1 MAQVGIIIFFLFKI
15 CSVEAVRDSEVF
27 SVNPGD
33 TVPLNCGSQSAAW
46 YKQRLWR
53 ASLEAEQTS
62 DDGRNSVIQTQFEL
76 KWIESSSSPGAL
88 HLEKVSEEDQA
99 MYFCGVKDENTL
111 NFITSAFIDVTG
123 YPQLNVSVDETPVP
137 GSVSPADPVIL
148 QCSVLSEIRSA
159 ELRVFWFR
167 SAAGSSFPEIIFTHH
182 NSSQPGTHRC
192 VYNFSTNITNNSHAH
207 YCAMATCWRLLP
219 YRSSADLS
227 KLH

>member
-1 MAQVGIIIFFLFKI
+1 
-15 CSVEAVRDSEVF
+15 
-27 SVNPGD
+27 
-33 TVPLNCGSQSAAW
+33 
-46 YKQRLWR
+46 
-53 ASLEAEQTS
+53 
-62 DDGRNSVIQTQFEL
+62 
-76 KWIESSSSPGAL
+76 
-88 HLEKVSEEDQA
+88 

-111 NFITSAFIDVTG
+111 NFITSALIDVTG

-192 VYNFSTNITNNSHAH
+192 VYNFSPNITNNSHAH

-219 YRSSADLS
+219 YRSPADLTKS
-227 KLH
+227 AQNTVFYLWPALGVCITVIFAQILVICITTKCDHCSESAAELIPNQDLAAAERTYAAKQPRVTSGNSVHCELEYFMVTDMRV

>member
-1 MAQVGIIIFFLFKI
+1 
-15 CSVEAVRDSEVF
+15 
-27 SVNPGD
+27 
-33 TVPLNCGSQSAAW
+33 
-46 YKQRLWR
+46 
-53 ASLEAEQTS
+53 
-62 DDGRNSVIQTQFEL
+62 
-76 KWIESSSSPGAL
+76 
-88 HLEKVSEEDQA
+88 

-111 NFITSAFIDVTG
+111 NFITSALIDVTG

-192 VYNFSTNITNNSHAH
+192 VYNFSPNITNNSHAH

-219 YRSSADLS
+219 YRSPADLKS
-227 KLH
+227 AAELIPNQDLAAAERTYAAKQPRVTSGNSVHCELEYFMVTDMRV